1 MKYVRKVISTGIVSF
16 QNNIAYRGNF
26 LMALFAGMVTFITQ
40 VLFWPALYGVKL
52 TDRVGQLSGSIAGYR
67 LNDMIS
73 YSLMVYIL
81 QWGISAAS
89 TGYSIKEDVLSGRL
103 SNYILKPFN
112 YLSIKAIF
120 SLTGQ
125 IITFIISIFVF
136 LLIVWKMGILLSPR
150 PDVISKLFAIP
161 AVFISFI
168 ISFLISSLTGLVSFW
183 ILETSSLNVFI
194 KGVVLILS
202 GAVFPLN
209 FIDGFFA
216 RLLQLLPFS
225 YMIFFPAQIFLGR
238 VSIGS
243 MVQNYVI
250 SLFWILFLSLTVR
263 FFWKRGLNRYSAY
276 GG

>member
-1 MKYVRKVISTGIVSF
+1 MKFARKVISTGIMSF
-16 QNNIAYRGNF
+16 QSSIAYRGNF

-52 TDRVGQLSGSIAGYR
+52 TDRAGQFSGSIAGYR

-103 SNYILKPFN
+103 NNYILKPFN

-125 IITFIISIFVF
+125 IITSILSVLVF
-136 LLIVWKMGILLSPR
+136 LLIVWKMGGLLSPR
-150 PDVISKLFAIP
+150 PEGLSQLFAIP

-168 ISFLISSLTGLVSFW
+168 ISFLISSLAGLVSFW
-183 ILETSSLNVFI
+183 ILETSSLNAFI
-194 KGVVLILS
+194 KGALLILS

-209 FIDGFFA
+209 FIDGFFGK
-216 RLLQLLPFS
+216 LLQLLPFS

-238 VSIGS
+238 MSAAAMI
-243 MVQNYVI
+243 QNYAI
-250 SLFWILFLSLTVR
+250 SLFWILLLSLMVR
-263 FFWKRGLNRYSAY
+263 FFWRRGLNRYSAF